1 MVSEIRMEIRM
12 EAPSGVRGK
21 SVSSGVKQVN
31 QRAFGSGRIS
41 FDNDDIS
48 GA

>member
-1 MVSEIRMEIRM
+1 MEIRM

-31 QRAFGSGRIS
+31 QRVNVI
-41 FDNDDIS
+41 
-48 GA
+48 